1 MEKEAKRRDEFSGNI
16 NYQKISHY
24 SGRVA
29 HPQQHIRSR
38 HEMIT
43 QHTRREGKEMRE
55 YTVYNMAKNPAKEQ
69 GEMLFALG

>member
-43 QHTRREGKEMRE
+43 HAHT
-55 YTVYNMAKNPAKEQ
+55 Q
-69 GEMLFALG
+69 GRKRDERIYSI